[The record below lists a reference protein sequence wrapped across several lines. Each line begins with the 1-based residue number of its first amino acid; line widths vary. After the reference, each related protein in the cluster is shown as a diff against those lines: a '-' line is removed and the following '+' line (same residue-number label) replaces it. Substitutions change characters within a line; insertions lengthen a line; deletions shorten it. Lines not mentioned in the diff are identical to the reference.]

1 MPVRRRRR
9 NFWILLQY
17 KMRVISK
24 IVGKNVN
31 KLKNQSQI
39 KNQAQITQINS
50 VWIDIYPSDSRG
62 SDTLLCRILV
72 KKRSFF

>member
-31 KLKNQSQI
+31 KLKNQPQI

-50 VWIDIYPSDSRG
+50 VWIDIYPSDFV
-62 SDTLLCRILV
+62 I
-72 KKRSFF
+72 F